1 MTFSRYEEAVE
12 WITGLVPFGIRPGLA
27 RVEAMLEKLGRPER
41 RLKVVHVAGTNGKGS
56 TSALLAAVLRQC
68 GYVTGTF
75 NSPYIIRYSD
85 RIRVNGEDI
94 PDGVLVEIANMLKPM
109 ADELAESELG
119 PPTMFEITTVLAFVY
134 FARYAYPDVVVM
146 ETGLGGLLDSTNVVV
161 PIASI
166 ITNVGHDHMDI
177 LGDRLAD
184 IARQKAG
191 IIKPGV
197 PVISGVRQP
206 EALAEIRSAA
216 EAKKSKLYLMGREF
230 GAEPVALRPD
240 RCEFH
245 FRGPFRRLD
254 NLRVP
259 LAGAHQIENAAL
271 AVMTLEVLRQ
281 YYAFIVEDDDLRAG
295 LLQARWPGRL
305 ETVPGRP
312 KVLLDGAHN
321 PEGAEALAAAIR
333 QLYGKRKVRLMLGM
347 LAGKN
352 HSDYLRHILPIV
364 DTLIVTQPDFRKAF
378 DAGGLAKL
386 AGELKPQLGK
396 PGLDILVE
404 PDWRKALELL
414 RQAAGP
420 RDLAVAT
427 GSLYLV
433 SDVRSALLDE
443 RNHDKGW

>member
-1 MTFSRYEEAVE
+1 MAFTRYEEAVN

-75 NSPYIIRYSD
+75 NSPYITRYSD
-85 RIRVNGEDI
+85 RIQVNGTDI
-94 PDGVLVEIANMLKPM
+94 PDEALVEIANLLKPM

-146 ETGLGGLLDSTNVVV
+146 ETGLGGLFDSTNVVV
-161 PIASI
+161 PIASV
-166 ITNVGHDHMDI
+166 ITNIGHDHMDI
-177 LGDRLAD
+177 LGDSLAD

-197 PVISGVRQP
+197 PVICGVRQP
-206 EALAEIRSAA
+206 EALEVIAETAA
-216 EAKKSKLYLMGREF
+216 AKKSKLYLLGREF
-230 GAEPVALRPD
+230 DKEPVALKPD
-240 RCEFH
+240 RVEFH
-245 FRGPFRRLD
+245 FAGPFRRLD
-254 NLRVP
+254 HLRVS
-259 LAGAHQIENAAL
+259 LAGAHQMDNAAL

-281 YYAFIVEDDDLRAG
+281 YYAFIIEDEDLRAG
-295 LLQARWPGRL
+295 LLRVRWPGRL
-305 ETVPGRP
+305 EMMPGRP
-312 KVLLDGAHN
+312 KVLVDGAHN

-333 QLYGKRKVRLMLGM
+333 QLYGKKRVRLLLGM
-347 LAGKN
+347 LSGKN
-352 HSDYLRHILPIV
+352 HSEYLRHILPIV
-364 DTLIVTQPDFRKAF
+364 DTLIVTQPEFRKAF
-378 DAGGLAKL
+378 DASGLAAL
-386 AGELKPQLGK
+386 AEKLKPELGK
-396 PGLDILVE
+396 PGLEIVTE

-433 SDVRSALLDE
+433 SDVRSALLNA